1 MYFLQVV
8 HTQMSIME
16 YVHTQMSRMEYF
28 LLLCDL
34 ELEIVINNSSTIV
47 PQKWRSGSFPHFDII
62 SMPSS

>member
-1 MYFLQVV
+1 
-8 HTQMSIME
+8 
-16 YVHTQMSRMEYF
+16 MSRMEYF